1 MFCGESATLPG
12 TRVEVWEDMTVATM
26 GPAEA
31 TPQRA
36 SQASIIMQPDSAIP
50 TGPSRTHKTS
60 TARVAT
66 RRPLMAREYPGA
78 TLWSQVSR

>member
-12 TRVEVWEDMTVATM
+12 TRVDVWEDTTVATM
-26 GPAEA
+26 GAAEG
-31 TPQRA
+31 TLQRA
-36 SQASIIMQPDSAIP
+36 SQPSIIMHPESAIP

-66 RRPLMAREYPGA
+66 RWPLMAREYPGA
-78 TLWSQVSR
+78 TLWSQVSC